1 MLRINETFSFQES
14 IYRVLACTDD
24 GVIWID
30 VYDSKALPKKVS
42 FIEIGIIQASG
53 QLTPTPDPFLDEIN
67 SSSFIG
73 NPVALEKRDERYA
86 LIRSLIQ
93 NEDIFTPSLR
103 SEMINLVVS
112 EGKATK
118 KTIYRLLRA
127 FWQRGLNK
135 DALIPRYSA
144 RGGKNDLRVLKKK
157 LGRPSVFS
165 IDDCR
170 QNIKQEYKEL
180 FDVAIKENLLI
191 QDPTSQKDAYLAF
204 RHLLSVRSP
213 ELESLAYP
221 TLRQFT
227 YYYRRNYSIDK
238 RIKAQN
244 TESNF
249 NKDHRPIKSTATT
262 HTLGPGSRY
271 EIDAT
276 IADIYLVSD
285 KDRSQI
291 IGRPTI
297 YFVIDVYSRLIA
309 GLYVGFSSPSY
320 VSAMQALTMACKDKV
335 QFCKSFG
342 VEIDESEW
350 PAFGLP
356 DAILADR
363 GELMGHQIETIIDGF
378 GVRIENAPPRR
389 GDAKGIVERA
399 FRTVQEKFKP
409 YCPGI
414 VQGTLVKKNG
424 GKDYRLEANLT
435 ITEFM
440 QVILKIVIHHNNYK
454 QLSAYDPDEYFPA
467 AIPWVPKHIWNW
479 GVQHKSGMLRA
490 ADAELFRIGTLPR
503 IRATMSEKGLKV
515 WGVYYTSQEIL
526 NSGWLTRYQG
536 HARPQDLVAAYD
548 PDDADRIF
556 LFTDKFCKSYWVCKI
571 ADRSRRYRGMTFWAV
586 WEKQYEEKKA
596 KSDFKSTEYEKDT
609 ELMLFLNETKK
620 NAKKMAK
627 ESYSES
633 DSQRIKNIKKNKSE
647 AIAEERSKRGKTA
660 NQDDSVSPDKADVI
674 KLPSADEDYDYPS
687 FVPELFGDDNESND

>member
-1 MLRINETFSFQES
+1 MLRINETFRFQDRV
-14 IYRVLACTDD
+14 YRILASTDD
-24 GVIWID
+24 TVIWID
-30 VYDSKALPKKVS
+30 VNDSKALPEKVS
-42 FIEIGIIQASG
+42 FIEIGIMQTNG
-53 QLTPTPDPFLDEIN
+53 QLSPTPDPFSDEIN
-67 SSSFIG
+67 SAGFIG
-73 NPVALEKRDERYA
+73 NSVALEKRDERYD
-86 LIRSLIQ
+86 LIRNLVQ
-93 NEDIFTPSLR
+93 DKDIFKPALR

-144 RGGKNDLRVLKKK
+144 RGGKNKLRVVKKK
-157 LGRPSVFS
+157 LGRPSVFA
-165 IDDCR
+165 IDDSR
-170 QNIKQEYKEL
+170 QIIKQEYKVL
-180 FDVAIKENLLI
+180 FDKAIKDNLLI
-191 QDPTSQKDAYLAF
+191 KNPTSQNDAYLFF
-204 RHLLSVRSP
+204 RNALSVRYP
-213 ELESLAYP
+213 ELESFAYP
-221 TLRQFT
+221 TFRQFT
-227 YYYRRNYSIDK
+227 YYYRNNYSIVK

-244 TESNF
+244 TESVF
-249 NKDHRPIKSTATT
+249 NKDHRPIQSTATT

-285 KDRSQI
+285 KDRNQI
-291 IGRPTI
+291 VGRPTI
-297 YFVIDVYSRLIA
+297 YFVIDVYSRLVA

-320 VSAMQALTMACKDKV
+320 VSAIQALTMACKDKV

-342 VEIDESEW
+342 IEIDESEW

-414 VQGTLVKKNG
+414 VQGSLVKKNG
-424 GKDYRLEANLT
+424 GKDYRLEASLT

-440 QVILKIVIHHNNYK
+440 QVILKIVLHHNNYK
-454 QLSAYDPDEYFPA
+454 QLSTYDPDEYFPA
-467 AIPWVPKHIWNW
+467 SIPWVPKNIWNW
-479 GVQHKSGMLRA
+479 GLQNKSGMLRA

-503 IRATMSEKGLKV
+503 VKATMSEKGLKV

-526 NSGWLTRYQG
+526 NSGWLTRYVG
-536 HARPQDLVAAYD
+536 HVRPQGLVAAYD
-548 PDDADRIF
+548 PDDADKIY
-556 LFTDKFCKSYWVCKI
+556 LFTDKFCKAYWVCKI
-571 ADRSRRYRGMTFWAV
+571 TDRSRRYRGMTFWAV
-586 WEKQYEEKKA
+586 WEKQYEERKA
-596 KSDFKSTEYEKDT
+596 KSDFKTTEYEKDT
-609 ELMLFLNETKK
+609 ELMLFLDETIGK
-620 NAKKMAK
+620 AKKQVK
-627 ESYSES
+627 GSYLES
-633 DSQRIKNIKKNKSE
+633 DSQRISNINKNKSE
-647 AIAEERSKRGKTA
+647 AIAEERSARGKNA
-660 NQDDSVSPDKADVI
+660 IQDDTISPERATVI
-674 KLPSADEDYDYPS
+674 KLPSAAEDYDYPT
-687 FVPELFGDDNESND
+687 FVPGLFEDDNESDD